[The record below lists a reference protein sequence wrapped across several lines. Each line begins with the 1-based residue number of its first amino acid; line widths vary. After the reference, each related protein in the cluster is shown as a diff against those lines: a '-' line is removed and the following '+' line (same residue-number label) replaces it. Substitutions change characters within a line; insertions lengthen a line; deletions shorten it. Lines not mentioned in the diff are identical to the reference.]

1 MNRKI
6 YYIVLFVFVAF
17 ELHFGQGG
25 SVYSRYGIGDVI
37 HSSSAHRM
45 GFGGLGSTVIDK
57 DYIDGYSPASWS
69 GLNFTRFGISLKYLG
84 ADYSD
89 VNLSSFHTNV
99 IFSGF
104 TLGFPLDR
112 DLGISLVLGLV
123 PVSSL
128 KYSITD
134 NVTSPVL
141 GDLQKTFVGS
151 GSISKVFIGSSVII
165 PTNTSLGI
173 TAEYY
178 TGTNNYSSSQDFDEL
193 SEFTDISYK
202 TKYKYRGVG
211 TTISAISGNILDLF
225 QEPGTNE
232 FRISALANLTSELI
246 TDTSVI
252 ASTSIGEIEYLVGET
267 TTILPTKYTFG
278 ASYAWNKKYLVLF
291 DYVFQPFSD
300 YQFNGKYD
308 SNLKDLS
315 KYSLGFEYKNKTL
328 SMHASTFEQMSFR
341 IGVSYEETQYT
352 FDGINIDQYS
362 LHGGVTI
369 PFGDINLIDFSVA
382 TGYRGTTDNNL
393 IKEQFISA
401 TFTLTL
407 GELWF
412 VRDDR

>member
-6 YYIVLFVFVAF
+6 YYIVLLVFIAF
-17 ELHFGQGG
+17 DLHFGQGG
-25 SVYSRYGIGDVI
+25 SIYSRYGIGDLT

-57 DYIDGYSPASWS
+57 DYIDGYNPASWS
-69 GLNFTRFGISLKYLG
+69 ELNFTRFGISLKYLG

-89 VNLSSFHTNV
+89 VNLNSFHTNV
-99 IFSGF
+99 LFSGF
-104 TLGFPLDR
+104 TLGFPIKKDM
-112 DLGISLVLGLV
+112 GISMVLGLV
-123 PVSSL
+123 PISSL
-128 KYSITD
+128 EYSITD
-134 NVTSPVL
+134 NVSSPVF
-141 GDLQKTFVGS
+141 GDLHKTFEGN
-151 GSISKVFIGSSVII
+151 GSISKVFIGSSIII

-173 TAEYY
+173 SAEYY
-178 TGTNNYSSSQDFDEL
+178 TGTNNYSSSQDFDES
-193 SEFTDISYK
+193 SEFNDISYK

-211 TTISAISGNILDLF
+211 TTISAISGNVLDLF
-225 QEPGTNE
+225 QESGTNE
-232 FRISALANLTSELI
+232 LRISAIANLTSDLI

-252 ASTSIGEIEYLVGET
+252 ASTSIGEIESLVGET

-278 ASYAWNKKYLVLF
+278 ASYAWNKKYLIIF
-291 DYVFQPFSD
+291 DYVFQPFSE

-308 SNLKDLS
+308 SNLKDLA

-328 SMHASTFEQMSFR
+328 GMHATTFEQMSYR

-352 FDGINIDQYS
+352 FNGTNIDQYS

-382 TGYRGTTDNNL
+382 TGIRGTTENNL
-393 IKEQFISA
+393 IKEKFISA
-401 TFTLTL
+401 KFTLTL